1 MKKKEEESRSDM
13 KIKALYIV
21 FIIIIAAVSSAL
33 SCSPAKMTTLEQA
46 KKEGTLRIGFANDV
60 PYGYVDSKGKVTGEA
75 PEIARKVLAEM
86 GINNI
91 EGVYTE
97 FGSLIQ
103 GLMTGRFDIIAAGMF
118 ITPKR
123 FELIN
128 YSEPTYRV
136 GQAFMVKA
144 GNLKN
149 LHSYEDVA
157 NNPDVVLAVMTGAVE
172 GDYARAIGVQ
182 ESQLLIVPDPPTGM
196 VAVENREADALA
208 LTSLAINKLVKTNEQ
223 HTVEMAQP
231 FANPVIN
238 GKEILGY
245 GGFGFRKEDA
255 AFLEEFNKHL
265 KAFIG
270 TEEHLEIMNQFGF
283 TELPG
288 DITAK
293 DLCQEQ

>member
-1 MKKKEEESRSDM
+1 M
-13 KIKALYIV
+13 KIKILSIIL
-21 FIIIIAAVSSAL
+21 IIIVATVSSAL
-33 SCSPAKMTTLEQA
+33 SCSSTEETTLERA
-46 KKEGTLRIGFANDV
+46 KREGTVRIGFANDV
-60 PYGYVDSKGKVTGEA
+60 PYGYVDSEGRVTGEA

-103 GLMTGRFDIIAAGMF
+103 ELIAGRFDIIAAGMF

-144 GNLKN
+144 GNPKN

-157 NNPDVVLAVMTGAVE
+157 NNPNVILAVMAGAVE
-172 GDYARAIGVQ
+172 GDYARAIGVP
-182 ESQLLIVPDPPTGM
+182 ESQLLVVPDPPTGM
-196 VAVENREADALA
+196 VAVENGEADALA
-208 LTSLAINKLVKTNEQ
+208 LTSLAINKLVKTDEQ

-231 FANPVIN
+231 FTNPVIN

-245 GGFGFRKEDA
+245 GGFGFRKEDTA
-255 AFLEEFNKHL
+255 LLEEFNKHL

-293 DLCQEQ
+293 DLCKEQ